1 LSGHTAEFGGSEG
14 IETELSWSER
24 RCEEE

>member
-24 RCEEE
+24 RSEEE